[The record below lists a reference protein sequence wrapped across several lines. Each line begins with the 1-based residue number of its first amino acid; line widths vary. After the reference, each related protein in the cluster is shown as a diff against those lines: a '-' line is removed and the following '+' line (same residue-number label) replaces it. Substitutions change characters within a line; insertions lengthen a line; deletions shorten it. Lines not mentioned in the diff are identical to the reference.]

1 MTDEIGSR
9 TGPAEMQAETQ
20 LLHDR
25 LVRFIE
31 VAPCGEGAFEKLA
44 LAIFA
49 YQFAYNQG
57 YRQFARQRGRT
68 PRSVRSWREIPAVPI
83 NAFKTMELSCAPPAA
98 AERVFMT
105 SGTTLGGVRGRIH
118 HATLDIYDRSMRAGF
133 ARFFMQGDERL
144 PMAVLFPDEAALPNS
159 SLAHYLA
166 LAIRDFGAPGSRGY
180 MGADGIDLPGL
191 VSALRAAEASGRPF
205 ALLGASYA
213 FVHLFD
219 RLDAEGL
226 RFSLPPGSRIL
237 DTGGFKGQS
246 REIAPDEFYGR
257 LAAGFGV
264 PRERCINMYGMTE
277 LSSQFYDAGNL
288 LLPSVKRGMPWLR
301 SRVVD
306 PLTGQD
312 VAPGVPGV
320 LVHHDLAHLNVV
332 SAILTEDLGIAERDG
347 FVLLGRVSG
356 AEAKGCSLALDAFLD
371 AARRREPVGA

>member
-1 MTDEIGSR
+1 MTDD
-9 TGPAEMQAETQ
+9 TGFQSTHSGMEAQTRQ
-20 LLHDR
+20 LSER
-25 LVRFIE
+25 LARFIE
-31 VAPCGEGAFEKLA
+31 VAPSSETAFEELA

-49 YQFAYNQG
+49 YQFAHNQG
-57 YRQFARQRGRT
+57 YRHFARQRGRT

-83 NAFKTMELSCAPPAA
+83 NAFKTLELSCTPPAA

-133 ARFFMQGDERL
+133 ARFFMQGFERL
-144 PMAVLFPDEAALPNS
+144 PMAVLFPDEEALPNS

-166 LAIRDFGAPGSRGY
+166 LAMRDFGAPGSRGY
-180 MGADGIDLPGL
+180 MGPDGIDLPGL
-191 VSALRAAEASGRPF
+191 VTALQAAEASDRPF

-226 RFSLPPGSRIL
+226 RFCLPVGSRIL

-257 LAAGFGV
+257 LAGTFCV
-264 PRERCINMYGMTE
+264 PRENCINMYGMTE

-288 LLPSVKRGMPWLR
+288 HLPSVKRGMPWLR

-306 PLTGQD
+306 PLTGID
-312 VAPGVPGV
+312 VAPGTPGV

-332 SAILTEDLGIAERDG
+332 SAILTEDLGIAQGDG
-347 FVLLGRVSG
+347 FVLLGRASG
-356 AEAKGCSLALDAFLD
+356 AEAKGCSLALDAFLH
-371 AARRREPVGA
+371 AARVREPVGA